1 MESHDPSSC
10 GCCAG
15 VTVRTPEHVRNR
27 PGLDTADYRVGRHA
41 TFRASMLA
49 RLSGAALPALAPLR
63 TRDPDDFTIALVDSA
78 AAMLDVLTFYQERL
92 ANESW
97 LRTAREPRSVRALA
111 RLIGYRPSPGV
122 AAATHLAF
130 TLQEA
135 PGAPA
140 QAAAPVV
147 LPVGTRVQSVPGPD
161 EAPQTFETTEPA
173 EARAAWNAVPVQ
185 VSRPWLPAPG
195 DRDLYLA
202 GTATRL
208 QPGDTL
214 LVVGAERAADA
225 GSERWDVRVL
235 TAVEADPPRDRTRV
249 AWADGLG
256 SAGTLPAAA
265 DVRVYAFRLRA
276 ALFGHNAPDPRLLSI
291 TGTQLIELLEGE
303 PLNRKW
309 KGFDTLGQEVDLDAS
324 YPRVVPGS
332 WVALAANDSTPLPG
346 AVELYRA
353 VTVAHPSRADFT
365 LSAKVTRILLD
376 TDEGLSHFDRRMT
389 LVLAESEELPS
400 AERPLGS
407 PLSGGRLDLAHPVD
421 GLRPGQALAVA
432 GKRQRLRVRDG
443 VQGLLLARD
452 DGSTVPLRPGD
463 ALPLAAAPVR
473 LTGSG
478 PQAAAALLE
487 PHELAEHLAAA
498 SATVTLRVRLLD
510 SDGREG
516 NAVVLASQVRLAP
529 AEKGDGE
536 VSEVVFVDDAADAVS
551 HDRDRTSLR
560 LVSGLQHCY
569 DRHTVRVNGNVA
581 PATHGESVAET
592 LGGGDAAARDQ
603 RFALRQVPLTYVGAP
618 TPEGRASTL
627 QVRVN
632 DLLWT
637 EVPSLYGHGPD
648 ERVFTTAVDEEGR
661 ATVLFGDGVEGA
673 RLPAGQDNVRAAY
686 RKGTGAAGN
695 LPAGRLTTPLSRPLG
710 VVEVTHPAP
719 ATGGAD
725 PEAPDAVRARAPLQV
740 LTLGRAVSVADYRD
754 YARTFAGI
762 DKAHA
767 VWIPSGPGRGVF
779 LTVAGAGGTA
789 VPAAGRTHR
798 DLVASLRRYGDALL
812 PLRVESYASA
822 AFRVRAQVRVAA
834 DAEPERVLAAAANAM
849 RRDFGFAARGF
860 GQTVS
865 VDEVAAVLHGVPGVV
880 AVNVEKLHRAGTLP
894 TLAPRLFARVPAAS
908 PHHAPLPAEVLVL
921 DEAGLALG
929 VMP

>member
-1 MESHDPSSC
+1 MASHDESSC

-15 VTVRTPEHVRNR
+15 VTVSTPEEVRNR

-49 RLSGAALPALAPLR
+49 RLSGADLPALAQLR
-63 TRDPDDFTIALVDSA
+63 TRDSDDFTIALLDSA

-130 TLQEA
+130 TLQQA

-140 QAAAPVV
+140 QSAAPVTI
-147 LPVGTRVQSVPGPD
+147 PPGTRVQSVPGPD

-173 EARAAWNAVPVQ
+173 EARAEWNAVPVQ

-214 LVVGAERAADA
+214 LVVGAERVADP
-225 GSERWDVRVL
+225 GSERWEVRVL
-235 TAVEADPPRDRTRV
+235 TSVEADPVRDHTRV
-249 AWADGLG
+249 AWAEGLG
-256 SAGTLPAAA
+256 AAGTLPPA
-265 DVRVYAFRLRA
+265 DEVRVYAFRLRA
-276 ALFGHNAPDPRLLSI
+276 ALFGHNAPDPRLMST
-291 TGTQLIELLEGE
+291 TGTGLEHLVTGLGASRAWHNFELTSGE
-303 PLNRKW
+303 I
-309 KGFDTLGQEVDLDAS
+309 DLDAS
-324 YPRVVPGS
+324 YPKVVPGS
-332 WVALAANDSTPLPG
+332 WMALVANTSTPLPG
-346 AVELYRA
+346 TVELYRA
-353 VTVAHPSRADFT
+353 LTVAHPSRADFT
-365 LSAKVTRILLD
+365 LSAKVTRIVPD
-376 TDEGLSHFDRRMT
+376 TEEGLPAFALRET
-389 LVLAESEELPS
+389 LVLADSEALPT

-407 PLSGGRLDLAHPVD
+407 PLSGGRLELAHPVE
-421 GLRPGQALAVA
+421 GLRPGQALAMA

-443 VQGLLLARD
+443 VQGLQLALD

-473 LTGSG
+473 LTGGG
-478 PQAAAALLE
+478 PQPAAELLE
-487 PHELAEHLAAA
+487 PHELAGHLDAA
-498 SATVTLRVRLLD
+498 SEGVTLRVRLLD

-516 NAVVLASQVRLAP
+516 SAGVLASQVALAP
-529 AEKGDGE
+529 AQKDDA
-536 VSEVVFVDDAADAVS
+536 VLSEVVFVDGAPDAVT
-551 HDRDRTSLR
+551 HDRDRTCLR
-560 LVSGLQHCY
+560 LAAAPRHCY

-581 PATHGESVAET
+581 PASHGETVTET

-603 RFALRQVPLTYVGAP
+603 RFALRQAPLTYVGAA
-618 TPEGRASTL
+618 TPEGRAPTL

-637 EVPSLYGHGPD
+637 EVPSLYGRGPD

-661 ATVLFGDGVEGA
+661 AAVLFGDGVEGG

-695 LPAGRLTTPLSRPLG
+695 LPAGRLTTPLTRPLG
-710 VVEVTHPAP
+710 VVEVAHPEP

-725 PEAPDAVRARAPLQV
+725 PEAPDSVRARAPLHV
-740 LTLGRAVSVADYRD
+740 LALGRVVSVHDYRNF
-754 YARTFAGI
+754 ARTFAGI

-767 VWIPSGPGRGVF
+767 VWIPSGPGRGIF
-779 LTVAGAGGTA
+779 LTVAGAGGTE
-789 VPAAGRTHR
+789 VPAAGGTHH
-798 DLVASLRRYGDALL
+798 DLVAALRRYGDALL
-812 PLRVESYASA
+812 PLRVESYAPA
-822 AFRVRAQVRVAA
+822 RFRVRAQLRVAA
-834 DAEPERVLAAAANAM
+834 DAEPERVLAAAGEAM
-849 RRDFGFAARGF
+849 RAHFGFAAREF

-865 VDEVAAVLHGVPGVV
+865 VDEVAAVLHGAGSVV
-880 AVNVEKLHRAGTLP
+880 AVNVEKLYRTGTP
-894 TLAPRLFARVPAAS
+894 AALAPRLFARVPAAS
-908 PHHAPLPAEVLVL
+908 AHHAPLPAEMLVL
-921 DEAGLALG
+921 DEAGLELG